1 MVPAIIGGL
10 GLLQMGLGAAT
21 RAKGQRGLAQAE
33 AEYKKNPYAEDT
45 SITDF
50 YNRQLA
56 ATNVS
61 PSESAE
67 GRIAQQQI
75 QRNLLTALRGGGRQG
90 RNVEGILRSGQD
102 ATAKMIA
109 NLSAQKRAER
119 SMLAQAAQMR
129 MGERMKKYKYN
140 VLDPISRKFNLE
152 GQRMAEG
159 SSMIGQGLRS
169 AIAGIS
175 SWDKYRGDDEGK
187 S

>member
-1 MVPAIIGGL
+1 MAVPALPLIIAA
-10 GLLQMGLGAAT
+10 LGATQAGVGAGM
-21 RAKGQRGLAQAE
+21 RAQGRRGLAQAE
-33 AEYKKNPYAEDT
+33 AEYKKNPYLEDVGI
-45 SITDF
+45 SDV

-61 PSESAE
+61 PIESAE
-67 GRIAQQQI
+67 GRIGQQQI
-75 QRNLLTALRGGGRQG
+75 QRNLLTALRGGGRQSG
-90 RNVEGILRSGQD
+90 NVEGILRSGQD

-140 VLDPISRKFNLE
+140 VLDPLARKTSME

-159 SSMIGQGLRS
+159 GAMISSGLRS
-169 AIAGIS
+169 AISGLSAMGGS
-175 SWDKYRGDDEGK
+175 STT
-187 S
+187 

>member
-1 MVPAIIGGL
+1 MAVPALPLIIAA
-10 GLLQMGLGAAT
+10 LGATQAGVGAGM
-21 RAKGQRGLAQAE
+21 RAQGRRGLAQAE

-56 ATNVS
+56 ATTVS

-119 SMLAQAAQMR
+119 SMLGQAAQMR

-140 VLDPISRKFNLE
+140 VLDPLARKTSME

-159 SSMIGQGLRS
+159 GAMISSGLRS
-169 AIAGIS
+169 AISGLSAMGGS
-175 SWDKYRGDDEGK
+175 STT
-187 S
+187 